1 MNKGK
6 VYETAERVRTRYRG
20 LFTKGIEFDTRR
32 NYALTIVDLAYA
44 TGHWE
49 VWFDVF
55 KRFDYVLP
63 LLKQRCIQAHNDN
76 TK

>member
-6 VYETAERVRTRYRG
+6 VYETARNALQRYDATLRR
-20 LFTKGIEFDTRR
+20 KGSPVAAWRMLDQ
-32 NYALTIVDLAYA
+32 IVDTAYA

-49 VWFDVF
+49 LWFQIF
-55 KRFDYVLP
+55 ENKLAA
-63 LLKQRCIQAHNDN
+63 LLALKQRCIQAHNDN